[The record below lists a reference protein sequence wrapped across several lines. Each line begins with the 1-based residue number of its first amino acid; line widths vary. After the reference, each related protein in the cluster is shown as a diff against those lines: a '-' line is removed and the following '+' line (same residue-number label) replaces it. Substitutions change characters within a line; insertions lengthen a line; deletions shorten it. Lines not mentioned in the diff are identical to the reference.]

1 MQINVQVFQA
11 VNIDSNTF
19 IIFNNGIFAALNRL
33 VSPSFFD
40 FL

>member
-1 MQINVQVFQA
+1 MCNFKVFQA

-19 IIFNNGIFAALNRL
+19 IVFNNGIFAALNRL

-40 FL
+40 KKC